1 MNFIKRKQ
9 NTLIFLI
16 VAGLY
21 VAIMLLLYSMHL
33 GNYSLRKIVFML
45 VIAVSVI
52 MPTDKLPIIIAMLF
66 PLNECIRLSDNSRTI
81 LPYCTTETGQE
92 SKRLYE
98 ESICCWLKE

>member
-52 MPTDKLPIIIAMLF
+52 MPTDKLPIIIAMLY
-66 PLNECIRLSDNSRTI
+66 IR
-81 LPYCTTETGQE
+81 
-92 SKRLYE
+92 SKMAF
-98 ESICCWLKE
+98 II